1 MGHLSYGDKWGY
13 GESSFDWG
21 AYGKEAQPEEAMKL
35 ACAMFVAA
43 ALVGCGGGSGGGGDP
58 GPVSPPLSDSS
69 TGDGSTGN
77 GGGGT
82 ASNPTLRTV
91 NSTSALRSY
100 DEVQFGLTDDVHS
113 GSGRTSVSSN
123 GNGSFTVRV
132 RGSFSPS
139 DNPFPDLDFQIN
151 VNDANVPLTSVAG
164 TTCGN
169 CIRVRRDGTDTFTIL
184 YLDLAASGM
193 QYSTIG
199 GWDRPATLNPTAVS
213 AGGVV
218 VFGVPTRTSEIPT
231 TGTANYAG
239 QFIGRYSNDEDGKG
253 VRIVGASARATAN
266 FGSGVVDFNTSNSHA
281 NGEPN
286 AALNLTGRMTTGM
299 RTNQMS
305 GTASAPAG
313 GGMTG
318 TMRGSFYGPAAAEL
332 SGTVS
337 VRSEFFQHTLIGGFA
352 TKK

>member
-1 MGHLSYGDKWGY
+1 
-13 GESSFDWG
+13 
-21 AYGKEAQPEEAMKL
+21 
-35 ACAMFVAA
+35 
-43 ALVGCGGGSGGGGDP
+43 
-58 GPVSPPLSDSS
+58 
-69 TGDGSTGN
+69 
-77 GGGGT
+77 
-82 ASNPTLRTV
+82 
-91 NSTSALRSY
+91 
-100 DEVQFGLTDDVHS
+100 VQFGLTDDVHS

-199 GWDRPATLNPTAVS
+199 GWDRPATTSPNSFAVP

-231 TGTANYAG
+231 TGTAEYAG
-239 QFIGRYSNDEDGKG
+239 QFIGRYSNDEDGARG

-266 FGSGVVDFNTSNSHA
+266 FGSGVVDFNTTNSHA

-286 AALNLTGRMTTGM
+286 AALNLTGRMTSGM

-318 TMRGSFYGPAAAEL
+318 TMKGSFYGPAAAEL